1 MIIIGKSS
9 GMPLGTIKKLRNLL
23 RSPKDYI
30 RLQGGRGDTQK
41 ITLYYKGGSIWFNQ
55 SIKENPDFTDE
66 NQFFELNFIPKI
78 YLLRRYNKIL
88 ITIYKW

>member
-41 ITLYYKGGSIWFNQ
+41 ITLYYKEGSILMLL
-55 SIKENPDFTDE
+55 KADM
-66 NQFFELNFIPKI
+66 KI
-78 YLLRRYNKIL
+78 VAS
-88 ITIYKW
+88 TAGTPAEP